1 MKIKDYIDAH
11 NEFTQI
17 ASNVN
22 RQLMFSGIA
31 VIWLFKYT
39 DDSSKFNLPSI
50 LLIPLLLLVF
60 GLILDLFQYIA
71 ASIIWYFFYREL
83 EKDSNIN
90 ETTEIESS
98 PNYVKFL
105 NIFFY
110 GKFVCII
117 IAYFLIIF
125 YLFTTIKFT

>member
-11 NEFTQI
+11 TEFTQI

-39 DDSSKFNLPSI
+39 DDTSKFNLPSI
-50 LLIPLLLLVF
+50 LLIPLLLLVL
-60 GLILDLFQYIA
+60 GLIFDLFQYIA
-71 ASIIWYFFYREL
+71 ASIIWYVFYREL
-83 EKDSNIN
+83 EKDPKIDK
-90 ETTEIESS
+90 TTEIESS
-98 PNYVKFL
+98 PNNVIFL

-117 IAYFLIIF
+117 AAYFFIIS